1 VASIF
6 KRMSGFLSRVKS
18 MARVF
23 ADADDSCTRIGSGK
37 LSALFL
43 PVDVVTPNYSSTLSN
58 PHLILGDRRE
68 DLSPK
73 RTGDLHSHVTN
84 PARSRVHQHLL
95 AGTDIRRQINHQA
108 YDRATGRAKMRM
120 LATTPP
126 LQEEAPRSGR
136 TSLPSGHPPRP
147 PRKKLPVNVVPAFGS
162 RGTR

>member
-95 AGTDIRRQINHQA
+95 AGTDIS
-108 YDRATGRAKMRM
+108 
-120 LATTPP
+120 PP
-126 LQEEAPRSGR
+126 NKPSSLRSGNWKSQDAYAGDY
-136 TSLPSGHPPRP
+136 T
-147 PRKKLPVNVVPAFGS
+147 AFTR
-162 RGTR
+162 RGTTIRPNLSPVRASTKTASKEIACERGAGFWK